1 MAMNVLREEIDG
13 LHLNMYVGE
22 LVGGASMPVRFGD
35 DATSPK
41 AVNRCNFGKYWWKA
55 WRLAPPNHRRLTIL
69 IKIT

>member
-55 WRLAPPNHRRLTIL
+55 WRLAPRNHRRL